1 LIGLRDGEPA
11 DGVKLRA
18 AWVHVSDEYA
28 RLGYLD
34 ADVRS
39 SLEFDDAKS
48 RAAGKVS
55 IVEGLQYH
63 MGDLVLSGLSL
74 DGERRI
80 RAAWKIAPGSVFDE
94 KYFDDF
100 VNGGARASFGTLPF
114 TYAKVGHFLQKD
126 PKTGKVDVLMDFE

>member
-1 LIGLRDGEPA
+1 
-11 DGVKLRA
+11 
-18 AWVHVSDEYA
+18 
-28 RLGYLD
+28 
-34 ADVRS
+34 
-39 SLEFDDAKS
+39 
-48 RAAGKVS
+48 
-55 IVEGLQYH
+55 

-80 RAAWKIAPGSVFDE
+80 RAAWKIAAGSIFDE